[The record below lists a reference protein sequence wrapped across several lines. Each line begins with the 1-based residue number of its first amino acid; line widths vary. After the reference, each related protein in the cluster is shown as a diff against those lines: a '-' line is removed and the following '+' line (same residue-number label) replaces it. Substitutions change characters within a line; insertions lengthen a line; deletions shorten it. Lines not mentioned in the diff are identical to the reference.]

1 MSKYFYPLN
10 ALDETNIQFALGTD
24 RSGKPM
30 VSMRIEPNGAE
41 VAMVTCAA
49 VTQWPRCTGDGNFG
63 TMWGPTDP
71 TKAKYTLD
79 LTDAP
84 INEQPNADYAIFKE
98 KMESIDD
105 ALLDFVTENQLKILG
120 RKNLS
125 RDEVKMLQIRSI
137 RPKYDK
143 MTGALNGHTIN
154 LSTSKHAWDGMGG
167 KYARKITICDF
178 AGQTVP
184 NGQVC
189 PGDVV
194 AATIYANQVY
204 TGVGGDKFG
213 IHWGFQDVSVVC
225 QRASLEEKT
234 EVSAF
239 MECGWTFGKPY
250 MDQNSEPNAYNAA
263 DQFSECPV

>member
-10 ALDETNIQFALGTD
+10 ALDVTNIQFALGTD

-184 NGQVC
+184 HFY
-189 PGDVV
+189 V
-194 AATIYANQVY
+194 ACEMPPH
-204 TGVGGDKFG
+204 GGGSAKAVIRNIRF
-213 IHWGFQDVSVVC
+213 
-225 QRASLEEKT
+225 
-234 EVSAF
+234 VSAEHGNPVRF
-239 MECGWTFGKPY
+239 TVLPDVKPKRK
-250 MDQNSEPNAYNAA
+250 PRL
-263 DQFSECPV
+263 